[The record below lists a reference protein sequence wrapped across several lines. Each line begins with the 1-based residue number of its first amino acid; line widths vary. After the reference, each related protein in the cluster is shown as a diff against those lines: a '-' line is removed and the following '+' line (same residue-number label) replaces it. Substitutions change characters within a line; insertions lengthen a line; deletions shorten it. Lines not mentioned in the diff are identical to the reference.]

1 MNTLDRSIFT
11 GSPEPSENENSCI
24 TFCANVFGP
33 IPSVVFELSAVLQS
47 DASLSGRILPD
58 RSFYS
63 VTYHRK
69 DRVYTSVQ
77 DEEPFT
83 PTNSLVTLELNYDP
97 DKQMEVFSIGL
108 GLASDA
114 LVQHPIRHM
123 LSFASNEL
131 LNLTYHA
138 LRTFFELNT
147 GKYNDNPF
155 CYTTWSPRAVTPA
168 DIHHALS
175 TFDSYIVLDTEMQ
188 GDRLIQF
195 AGQLLHWNGT
205 AFEKTDELAL
215 YIKLPHGERVWPK
228 IQSLTSITDALLYY
242 KGEPLR
248 TAAPKIQSFL
258 SKGDIIC
265 GQSVKF
271 DIDILSDALES
282 QGLALP
288 QVLAQNEFID
298 IAPTFQFLYNRKSY
312 TSLEITAELLGISAN
327 GMSYH
332 DAVTDTYITAEIFK
346 TLSVAFAGRS
356 GILPVIDYWMDLR
369 PEGKGYLLIPPTFK
383 KPNPITETIR
393 KNMIRSLSFNLSA

>member
-11 GSPEPSENENSCI
+11 GSPEPFQDGNPCI

-77 DEEPFT
+77 DKEPFT
-83 PTNSLVTLELNYDP
+83 PANSLVTLELSYDP
-97 DKQMEVFSIGL
+97 NKQMEVFSIGL

-114 LVQHPIRHM
+114 LVRYPIRHM

-131 LNLTYHA
+131 LRLTYHA
-138 LRTFFELNT
+138 LRTFFELNI

-155 CYTTWSPRAVTPA
+155 CYTTWISHTVTPT
-168 DIHHALS
+168 DIHRAMS

-195 AGQLLHWNGT
+195 SGQLLHWNGT
-205 AFEKTDELAL
+205 SFEKTDELSL
-215 YIKLPHGERVWPK
+215 YIRLPHGERVWSE
-228 IQSLTSITDALLYY
+228 IQALTSITDALLYY

>member
-1 MNTLDRSIFT
+1 MTTPESSIFT
-11 GSPEPSENENSCI
+11 GSPEPSQDGNPCI

-47 DASLSGRILPD
+47 DTSLSDRILPD

-69 DRVYTSVQ
+69 DRVYTSLQ

-83 PTNSLVTLELNYDP
+83 PTNSLVTLELSYDP
-97 DKQMEVFSIGL
+97 GKQMEVFSIGL

-114 LVQHPIRHM
+114 LIQHPIRHM

-131 LNLTYHA
+131 LQLTYHA

-155 CYTTWSPRAVTPA
+155 CYTTWSPYAVTPA
-168 DIHHALS
+168 DVHRALS
-175 TFDSYIVLDTEMQ
+175 AFDSYIVLDTEMQ

-205 AFEKTDELAL
+205 AFEKTDELSL
-215 YIKLPHGERVWPK
+215 YIKLPHGERMCPQ
-228 IQSLTSITDALLYY
+228 IQSLTSISDALLYCQ
-242 KGEPLR
+242 GQPLR

-265 GQSVKF
+265 GQSVKS
-271 DIDILSDALES
+271 DIDVLADALES
-282 QGLALP
+282 QDLALP
-288 QVLAQNEFID
+288 QALLRNEFID
-298 IAPTFQFLYNRKSY
+298 IAPTFQFLYNRRSY
-312 TSLEITAELLGISAN
+312 TSLESTADLLGISAN
-327 GMSYH
+327 GMFYH
-332 DAVTDTYITAEIFK
+332 DAVTDTCITAEIFK
-346 TLSVAFAGRS
+346 TLSAAFAGRS
-356 GILPVIDYWMDLR
+356 GILPVIDYWMEMR
-369 PEGKGYLLIPPTFK
+369 PDGKGYLLIPPTFK
-383 KPNPITETIR
+383 KPTPITEAIR
-393 KNMIRSLSFNLSA
+393 ENMIRTLSFEPSA